1 MKMEALEAGGG
12 AIQGFRGRGFRVGG
26 IDYAGGVVASAAGGA
41 AWVATDLD
49 AMTDTDLPSD
59 DIDLVILGTGPTM
72 RRPPA
77 ALTKAAAARGIAIE
91 AMDSRAA
98 ARTYNML
105 LAEGRRVAVALLP
118 L

>member
-1 MKMEALEAGGG
+1 MEELPAGGG
-12 AIQGFRGRGFRVGG
+12 AIQGLRGRGFRVGG
-26 IDYAGGVVASAAGGA
+26 VDYPGGVMANAGGGA
-41 AWVATDLD
+41 AWAATDLD
-49 AMTDTDLPSD
+49 VLGEADLPGD
-59 DIDLVILGTGPTM
+59 DIDLLILGTGPTM
-72 RRPPA
+72 RRAPA
-77 ALTKAAAARGIAIE
+77 ALIKAAAARGLAIE

>member
-1 MKMEALEAGGG
+1 MEELPGGGG
-12 AIQGFRGRGFRVGG
+12 AVQGFRGRGFRVGG
-26 IDYAGGVVASAAGGA
+26 IDYPGGVIASAGGGA
-41 AWVATDLD
+41 AWPATDL
-49 AMTDTDLPSD
+49 AALTAADLPGG
-59 DIDLVILGTGPTM
+59 DIDLVILGTGPTL
-72 RRPPA
+72 RRAPPA
-77 ALTKAAAARGIAIE
+77 LLAAAAARGLALE

>member
-1 MKMEALEAGGG
+1 MEELPAGGG
-12 AIQGFRGRGFRVGG
+12 AIKGFRGRGFRVGD
-26 IDYAGGVVASAAGGA
+26 IDYPGGVIASSDGGK
-41 AWVATDLD
+41 AWPVTDLE
-49 AMTDTDLPSD
+49 ALTEVDLPTGEL
-59 DIDLVILGTGPTM
+59 DLLILGTGPTM
-72 RRPPA
+72 RRAPA
-77 ALTKAAAARGIAIE
+77 AFVQAAAARGLAVE

>member
-1 MKMEALEAGGG
+1 MKMAALPAGGG

-26 IDYAGGVVASAAGGA
+26 VDYPGGVVASAEGGA
-41 AWVATDLD
+41 AWDATELD
-49 AMTDTDLPSD
+49 AITEADLPSGEL
-59 DIDLVILGTGPTM
+59 DLLILGTGPTLC
-72 RRPPA
+72 RAPPA
-77 ALTKAAAARGIAIE
+77 LTAAAAARGLAVE